1 LYCNRYILI
10 TVNADPVIAV
20 SISEPVICEGGEVI
34 VTSTVTGG
42 VTGGEVYTWY
52 KNNVI
57 IPGAVS
63 AVLVDYPVTVN
74 NDITN
79 YIYRVEVAQTAAGCA
94 SVNSATTSVMVH
106 PNPTVVISGDPI
118 VCTGTNNIALFANI
132 NDNILTSNLGIQWRL
147 FNTNISGAT
156 SATYTG
162 TYAGTDNPYVF
173 TVVVSNPLGCVTTS
187 APFEVLV
194 NIPPVVELT
203 SDETNICAGGPVTM
217 TANLV

>member
-1 LYCNRYILI
+1 MVFRVATFTTPVFGATEPTLTIIPSATTTYGVRVTQTTSACTATGTILI
-10 TVNADPVIAV
+10 TVNEDPEISV

-74 NDITN
+74 NDSTN

-94 SVNSATTSVMVH
+94 STNTATTSVMVY

-118 VCTGTNNIALFANI
+118 VCVGT
-132 NDNILTSNLGIQWRL
+132 Q
-147 FNTNISGAT
+147 
-156 SATYTG
+156 
-162 TYAGTDNPYVF
+162 
-173 TVVVSNPLGCVTTS
+173 
-187 APFEVLV
+187 
-194 NIPPVVELT
+194 
-203 SDETNICAGGPVTM
+203 
-217 TANLV
+217 